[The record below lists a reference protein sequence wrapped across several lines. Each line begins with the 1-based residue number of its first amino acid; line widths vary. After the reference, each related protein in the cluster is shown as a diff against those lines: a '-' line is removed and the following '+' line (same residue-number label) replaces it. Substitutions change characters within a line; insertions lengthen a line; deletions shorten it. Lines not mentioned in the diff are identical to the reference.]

1 MRASR
6 DPRRDRLASWRH
18 PGKRLYI
25 LLLARLLPLLFVVGI
40 SAL

>member
-6 DPRRDRLASWRH
+6 GPRRVRLASWRH

-25 LLLARLLPLLFVVGI
+25 LLLAGLLPLLFVVGI